1 VDQFLA
7 HITTIEAALG
17 MRADYQKSFRV
28 APDRHKG
35 MRATN
40 RMRGRVAGLLGD
52 QRNADQYER
61 LFDVRSAFLHGRA
74 ITPYRRRN
82 ETRRAKGILART
94 RYPWPGINQPKGG

>member
-1 VDQFLA
+1 VDEFLA

-52 QRNADQYER
+52 QRYADQYDR

-74 ITPYRRRN
+74 ITAISTEERN
-82 ETRRAKGILART
+82 AARQ
-94 RYPWPGINQPKGG
+94 RHLGSN